1 MNYCPCQNRLNTKN
15 NCTASYNSTQRSR
28 LCEVREFV
36 ARQPG
41 CDVSYKTQFKN
52 LQKYFLINGQPKTKV
67 QYSYQSLVIAGQAR
81 ILQNRMLYV
90 WAKLIFLKK

>member
-1 MNYCPCQNRLNTKN
+1 MQIIRKKEFYPLPCI
-15 NCTASYNSTQRSR
+15 QRSR

-52 LQKYFLINGQPKTKV
+52 LQKYFLINGQPMTKV

-81 ILQNRMLYV
+81 ILQNRMLV
-90 WAKLIFLKK
+90 AVLL

>member
-1 MNYCPCQNRLNTKN
+1 MCCDCPYNYR
-15 NCTASYNSTQRSR
+15 QRSR

-52 LQKYFLINGQPKTKV
+52 LQKYFLINGQPMTKV